1 MSTEAAVQIE
11 IIDSIAIL
19 RLNRPEKLNAMNG
32 AQAAALGNALE
43 SANTNPAINVIIITG
58 NGRAFCAGAD
68 LKAVSEKEALFSTE
82 NPEWGFGGIVRHWIS
97 KPVIAAVNGIAYGGG
112 FEVALSCDL
121 IIADPEAKF
130 ALPEVTRGL
139 VAVAGGI
146 IRAPHRIPFSIA
158 AELAFTGAP
167 ISAQRAESLGLVNHI
182 SEPGESLA
190 KAIEIAKVIAA
201 NAPLAVEASKALLH
215 KGHPESDLWKSAG
228 WQANEDV
235 RTNLFSTNDAK
246 EGALAF
252 VEKRKPQ
259 WKRN

>member
-32 AQAAALGNALE
+32 AQAVALGNALE

-112 FEVALSCDL
+112 FVVALSCEL

-158 AELAFTGAP
+158 AEMAFTGAP

-190 KAIEIAKVIAA
+190 RAIEIAKVIAA

-252 VEKRKPQ
+252 VEKRKPI